1 MDPRRLA
8 VLQSMTA
15 QRGTCLICCGGVQFR
30 IVMCGERVSM
40 YGTWLLLRNA
50 DEQERKR
57 AVEGSY
63 CGSTNTFP
71 PNASDKHYKLQLQI
85 TQVINQVVCFRNTTA

>member
-1 MDPRRLA
+1 M
-8 VLQSMTA
+8 S
-15 QRGTCLICCGGVQFR
+15 
-30 IVMCGERVSM
+30 GERANM

-57 AVEGSY
+57 AAEGSH

-71 PNASDKHYKLQLQI
+71 PNTSDKHYKLQLQI
-85 TQVINQVVCFRNTTA
+85 TQVIIQVVCFRNTAA